1 ELSHLHELYRN
12 VRTRNLEINSF
23 ELPTTLWRDMLAH
36 DCWELMLIR
45 LRREHGGDGTPVAFG
60 AHFIG
65 AHHYAPMVVG
75 LDYDYVQ
82 SHGVYRQGMR
92 QVLLRAR
99 ALGAERLLLGMGAP
113 LEKLRFGAHAV
124 PHYAY

>member
-1 ELSHLHELYRN
+1 
-12 VRTRNLEINSF
+12 
-23 ELPTTLWRDMLAH
+23 
-36 DCWELMLIR
+36 LMLIR
-45 LRREHGGDGTPVAFG
+45 LRQEHGGDGTPIAFG

-99 ALGAERLLLGMGAP
+99 ALGAERLLLGMGAA
-113 LEKLRFGAHAV
+113 LEKQRFGAHALPTTRTCRARTTTATRSSPRSRPAPMERV
-124 PHYAY
+124 GTVRASQGRT